1 MSTTELLEKINKD
14 RELLAR
20 HGISFDINGRRVISV
35 SPGDTVIVS
44 APSHKL
50 TLTAASDSANCAVVR
65 TDAADP
71 NVRVWEPVPWKDIQY
86 IDLR

>member
-1 MSTTELLEKINKD
+1 MCTTELLERINKD

-20 HGISFDINGRRVISV
+20 YGVSFDVNGRRVVTV

-44 APSHKL
+44 APSHRL
-50 TLTAASDSANCAVVR
+50 TLTAAADMVNCAVVR

-71 NVRVWEPVPWKDIQY
+71 NVQVWHPIPWKDIRY